1 MINIIVAMSINSV
14 IGKDNIIPWH
24 LPTDMKFFKE
34 TTTNHTVI
42 MGRKCWESI
51 PEKFRPLPNRK
62 NIVVTRDTNYVAN
75 GAEISHDLTGL
86 LEKGWSAE
94 EEIFVI
100 GGSEIYKEAFKYASK
115 LYLTQIYG
123 QVDGN
128 ILLEG
133 LEPSDWKLVSS
144 GNTLE
149 ENGHRFRFE
158 LYTRK

>member
-1 MINIIVAMSINSV
+1 
-14 IGKDNIIPWH
+14 
-24 LPTDMKFFKE
+24 MKFFKE